1 MNKEIIEL
9 MESEIITLI
18 KELSMHQP
26 GTKEFDDITKAIDA
40 IYPTLNKEK
49 SLMLEEVKIE
59 KDVESKF
66 KSLMLEEIKIEK
78 DAESKIRDLELQQN
92 VNKDNKL
99 LTAVKYGID
108 IAGIV
113 LPLAFYGVWMNRGLE
128 FEKEGSFTSTTFK
141 GLLGKF
147 KPTK

>member
-9 MESEIITLI
+9 MESEITTLI
-18 KELSMHQP
+18 KELSMHHP
-26 GTKEFDDITKAIDA
+26 GSKEYDDITKAIDTLYA
-40 IYPTLNKEK
+40 TLNKEK

-59 KDVESKF
+59 N
-66 KSLMLEEIKIEK
+66 
-78 DAESKIRDLELQQN
+78 DLELQRN
-92 VNKDNKL
+92 VNKDNKIL
-99 LTAVKYGID
+99 SAIKCGID

-128 FEKEGSFTSTTFK
+128 FEKEGSFTSATFK
-141 GLLGKF
+141 GLFGKF

>member
-18 KELSMHQP
+18 KELSMHHP
-26 GTKEFDDITKAIDA
+26 GSKEYDDITKAIDA
-40 IYPTLNKEK
+40 LYATLNKEK
-49 SLMLEEVKIE
+49 SLMLEEVKME
-59 KDVESKF
+59 K
-66 KSLMLEEIKIEK
+66 
-78 DAESKIRDLELQQN
+78 DLELQQN

-128 FEKEGSFTSTTFK
+128 FEKEGSFTSATFK
-141 GLLGKF
+141 GLFGKF

>member
-9 MESEIITLI
+9 MEREIITLI
-18 KELSMHQP
+18 KEISMHQP
-26 GTKEFDDITKAIDA
+26 GTEEFDDITKAIDDL
-40 IYPTLNKEK
+40 YTTLNKEK
-49 SLMLEEVKIE
+49 TLMLEEVKIE
-59 KDVESKF
+59 NENKN
-66 KSLMLEEIKIEK
+66 KIE
-78 DAESKIRDLELQQN
+78 DLELQQN

-128 FEKEGSFTSTTFK
+128 FEKEGSFTSATFK

>member
-26 GTKEFDDITKAIDA
+26 GTKEYDDITKAIDA
-40 IYPTLNKEK
+40 LYATLNKEK
-49 SLMLEEVKIE
+49 TLMLEEVKIE
-59 KDVESKF
+59 N
-66 KSLMLEEIKIEK
+66 
-78 DAESKIRDLELQQN
+78 DLGLQQN
-92 VNKDNKL
+92 VNKDNKIL
-99 LTAVKYGID
+99 SAIKCGID

-128 FEKEGSFTSTTFK
+128 FEKEGSFTSATFK

>member
-9 MESEIITLI
+9 MEREIITLI

-40 IYPTLNKEK
+40 LYATLNKEK
-49 SLMLEEVKIE
+49 TLMLEEVKIE
-59 KDVESKF
+59 N
-66 KSLMLEEIKIEK
+66 
-78 DAESKIRDLELQQN
+78 DLELQRN
-92 VNKDNKL
+92 VNKDNKIL
-99 LTAVKYGID
+99 SAIKCGID
-108 IAGIV
+108 IAGIT
-113 LPLAFYGVWMNRGLE
+113 LPLIFYGIWMNRGLE
-128 FEKEGSFTSTTFK
+128 FEKEGSFTSATFK

>member
-9 MESEIITLI
+9 MEREIITLI
-18 KELSMHQP
+18 KELSMHDP
-26 GTKEFDDITKAIDA
+26 GSTEYDDITKAIDA
-40 IYPTLNKEK
+40 LYATLNKEK
-49 SLMLEEVKIE
+49 TLMLEEVKME
-59 KDVESKF
+59 K
-66 KSLMLEEIKIEK
+66 
-78 DAESKIRDLELQQN
+78 DLELQQN

-128 FEKEGSFTSTTFK
+128 FEKEGSFTSATFK

>member
-9 MESEIITLI
+9 MEREIITLI

-40 IYPTLNKEK
+40 LYATLNKEK
-49 SLMLEEVKIE
+49 TLMLEEVKIE
-59 KDVESKF
+59 NENRN
-66 KSLMLEEIKIEK
+66 KI
-78 DAESKIRDLELQQN
+78 IDLELQRN

-128 FEKEGSFTSTTFK
+128 FEKEGSFTSATFK
-141 GLLGKF
+141 GLFGKF

>member
-9 MESEIITLI
+9 MESEIVTLI

-26 GTKEFDDITKAIDA
+26 GTKEYDDITKAIDSLYA
-40 IYPTLNKEK
+40 TLNKEK

-59 KDVESKF
+59 N
-66 KSLMLEEIKIEK
+66 
-78 DAESKIRDLELQQN
+78 DLELQRD
-92 VNKDNKL
+92 VNKDNKIL
-99 LTAVKYGID
+99 SAIKCGID

-128 FEKEGSFTSTTFK
+128 FEKEGSFTSATFK

>member
-9 MESEIITLI
+9 MEREITTLI
-18 KELSMHQP
+18 KELSMHHP
-26 GTKEFDDITKAIDA
+26 GTKEYDDITKAIDTLYA
-40 IYPTLNKEK
+40 TLNKEK

-59 KDVESKF
+59 N
-66 KSLMLEEIKIEK
+66 
-78 DAESKIRDLELQQN
+78 DLELQRN
-92 VNKDNKL
+92 VNKDNKIL
-99 LTAVKYGID
+99 SAIKCGID

-128 FEKEGSFTSTTFK
+128 FEKEGSFTSATFK

>member
-59 KDVESKF
+59 KDVESK
-66 KSLMLEEIKIEK
+66 
-78 DAESKIRDLELQQN
+78 IRDLELQQN

-108 IAGIV
+108 IAGII

-128 FEKEGSFTSTTFK
+128 FEKEGSFTSATFK

>member
-18 KELSMHQP
+18 KELSMHHP
-26 GTKEFDDITKAIDA
+26 GTKEYDDITKAIDA
-40 IYPTLNKEK
+40 LYATLNKEK

-59 KDVESKF
+59 NDS
-66 KSLMLEEIKIEK
+66 
-78 DAESKIRDLELQQN
+78 ELQRN

-128 FEKEGSFTSTTFK
+128 FEKEGSFTSATFK

>member
-9 MESEIITLI
+9 MEREIITLI

-40 IYPTLNKEK
+40 LYTTLNKEK
-49 SLMLEEVKIE
+49 TLMLEEVKIE
-59 KDVESKF
+59 NENRN
-66 KSLMLEEIKIEK
+66 KI
-78 DAESKIRDLELQQN
+78 IDLELQRN

-113 LPLAFYGVWMNRGLE
+113 LPLAFYGVWMNKGLE
-128 FEKEGSFTSTTFK
+128 FEKEGSFTSATFK
-141 GLLGKF
+141 GLFGKF

>member
-9 MESEIITLI
+9 MEREIIALI

-40 IYPTLNKEK
+40 LYATLNKEK

-59 KDVESKF
+59 NENKN
-66 KSLMLEEIKIEK
+66 KIE
-78 DAESKIRDLELQQN
+78 DLELQRN

-113 LPLAFYGVWMNRGLE
+113 LPLAFYGIWMNRGLE
-128 FEKEGSFTSTTFK
+128 FEKEGSFTSATFK
-141 GLLGKF
+141 GLFGKF

>member
-9 MESEIITLI
+9 MEREIITLI

-40 IYPTLNKEK
+40 LYATLNKEK
-49 SLMLEEVKIE
+49 TLMLEEVKIE
-59 KDVESKF
+59 NENRN
-66 KSLMLEEIKIEK
+66 KI
-78 DAESKIRDLELQQN
+78 IDLELQGN

-128 FEKEGSFTSTTFK
+128 FEKEGSFTSATFK
-141 GLLGKF
+141 GLFGKF

>member
-9 MESEIITLI
+9 MESEIVTLI
-18 KELSMHQP
+18 KELSMHEP
-26 GTKEFDDITKAIDA
+26 GSKEYDDITKAIDSLYA
-40 IYPTLNKEK
+40 TLYKEK
-49 SLMLEEVKIE
+49 SLMLEEVKME
-59 KDVESKF
+59 K
-66 KSLMLEEIKIEK
+66 
-78 DAESKIRDLELQQN
+78 DLELQEN

-99 LTAVKYGID
+99 LTAVKCGID

-128 FEKEGSFTSTTFK
+128 FEKEGSFTSATFK

>member
-9 MESEIITLI
+9 MESEIVTLI
-18 KELSMHQP
+18 KELSMHDP
-26 GTKEFDDITKAIDA
+26 GSKEYDDITKAIDSLYA
-40 IYPTLNKEK
+40 TLNKEK
-49 SLMLEEVKIE
+49 SLMLEEVKME
-59 KDVESKF
+59 K
-66 KSLMLEEIKIEK
+66 
-78 DAESKIRDLELQQN
+78 DLELQEN

-99 LTAVKYGID
+99 LTAVKCGID

>member
-26 GTKEFDDITKAIDA
+26 GTKEFDNITKAIDA
-40 IYPTLNKEK
+40 LYATLNKEK
-49 SLMLEEVKIE
+49 LLMLEEVKIE
-59 KDVESKF
+59 N
-66 KSLMLEEIKIEK
+66 
-78 DAESKIRDLELQQN
+78 DLELQRN
-92 VNKDNKL
+92 VNKDNKIL
-99 LTAVKYGID
+99 SAIKCGID
-108 IAGIV
+108 IAGIT
-113 LPLAFYGVWMNRGLE
+113 LPLIFYGIWMNRGLE
-128 FEKEGSFTSTTFK
+128 FEKEGSFTSATFK

>member
-40 IYPTLNKEK
+40 LYATLNKEK

-59 KDVESKF
+59 KDAESKF
-66 KSLMLEEIKIEK
+66 
-78 DAESKIRDLELQQN
+78 RDLELQQN
-92 VNKDNKL
+92 INKDNKL

-141 GLLGKF
+141 GLFGKF

>member
-9 MESEIITLI
+9 MEREIVTLI

-40 IYPTLNKEK
+40 LYTTLNKEK
-49 SLMLEEVKIE
+49 TLMLEEVKIE
-59 KDVESKF
+59 NENRN
-66 KSLMLEEIKIEK
+66 KI
-78 DAESKIRDLELQQN
+78 IDLELQRN

-128 FEKEGSFTSTTFK
+128 FEKEGSFTSATFK
-141 GLLGKF
+141 GLFGKF

>member
-18 KELSMHQP
+18 KELSMHHP
-26 GTKEFDDITKAIDA
+26 GTKEYDDITKAIDA
-40 IYPTLNKEK
+40 LYATLNKEK

-59 KDVESKF
+59 N
-66 KSLMLEEIKIEK
+66 
-78 DAESKIRDLELQQN
+78 DLELQQN
-92 VNKDNKL
+92 INKDNKL

-128 FEKEGSFTSTTFK
+128 FEKEGSFTSATFK

>member
-9 MESEIITLI
+9 MEREIITLI

-40 IYPTLNKEK
+40 LYATLNKEK
-49 SLMLEEVKIE
+49 TLMLEEVKIE
-59 KDVESKF
+59 NENRN
-66 KSLMLEEIKIEK
+66 KI
-78 DAESKIRDLELQQN
+78 IDLELQGI

-128 FEKEGSFTSTTFK
+128 FEKEGSFTSATFK
-141 GLLGKF
+141 GLFGKF

>member
-26 GTKEFDDITKAIDA
+26 GTKEYDDITKAIDA
-40 IYPTLNKEK
+40 LYATLNKEK

-59 KDVESKF
+59 N
-66 KSLMLEEIKIEK
+66 
-78 DAESKIRDLELQQN
+78 DLELQRN
-92 VNKDNKL
+92 DNKDNKIL
-99 LTAVKYGID
+99 SAIKCGID
-108 IAGIV
+108 IAGIT
-113 LPLAFYGVWMNRGLE
+113 LPLIFYGIWMNRGLE

>member
-26 GTKEFDDITKAIDA
+26 GTKEFDNITKAIDSLYA
-40 IYPTLNKEK
+40 TLNKEK

-59 KDVESKF
+59 N
-66 KSLMLEEIKIEK
+66 
-78 DAESKIRDLELQQN
+78 DLELQRN
-92 VNKDNKL
+92 VNKDNKIL
-99 LTAVKYGID
+99 SAIKCGID
-108 IAGIV
+108 IAGIT
-113 LPLAFYGVWMNRGLE
+113 LPLIFYGIWMNRGLE
-128 FEKEGSFTSTTFK
+128 FEKEGSFTSATFK

>member
-9 MESEIITLI
+9 MEREIITLI

-26 GTKEFDDITKAIDA
+26 GTEEFDDITKAIDA
-40 IYPTLNKEK
+40 LYATLNKEK

-59 KDVESKF
+59 KDV
-66 KSLMLEEIKIEK
+66 
-78 DAESKIRDLELQQN
+78 ESKIRDLELQQN

-128 FEKEGSFTSTTFK
+128 FEKEGSFTSATFK
-141 GLLGKF
+141 GLFGKF

>member
-9 MESEIITLI
+9 MEREIITLI

-40 IYPTLNKEK
+40 LYATLNKEK

-59 KDVESKF
+59 KDAESKF
-66 KSLMLEEIKIEK
+66 
-78 DAESKIRDLELQQN
+78 RDLELQQN

-141 GLLGKF
+141 GLFGKF

>member
-9 MESEIITLI
+9 MEREIITLI

-40 IYPTLNKEK
+40 LYTTLNKEK

-59 KDVESKF
+59 KDAESKF
-66 KSLMLEEIKIEK
+66 
-78 DAESKIRDLELQQN
+78 RDLELQQN
-92 VNKDNKL
+92 INKDNKL
-99 LTAVKYGID
+99 LTAVKCGID

-128 FEKEGSFTSTTFK
+128 FEKEGSFTSATFK
-141 GLLGKF
+141 GLFGKF

>member
-40 IYPTLNKEK
+40 LYTTLNKEK
-49 SLMLEEVKIE
+49 TLMLEEVKIE
-59 KDVESKF
+59 NDSQ
-66 KSLMLEEIKIEK
+66 
-78 DAESKIRDLELQQN
+78 LQRN
-92 VNKDNKL
+92 VNKDNKI

-128 FEKEGSFTSTTFK
+128 FEKEGSFTSATFK

>member
-59 KDVESKF
+59 N
-66 KSLMLEEIKIEK
+66 
-78 DAESKIRDLELQQN
+78 DAESKIKDLELQQN

>member
-9 MESEIITLI
+9 MEREIITLI

-40 IYPTLNKEK
+40 LYATLNKEK

-59 KDVESKF
+59 N
-66 KSLMLEEIKIEK
+66 
-78 DAESKIRDLELQQN
+78 DLELQLN

-99 LTAVKYGID
+99 LSGVKYGID

-128 FEKEGSFTSTTFK
+128 FEKEGSFTSATFK
-141 GLLGKF
+141 GLFGKF

>member
-9 MESEIITLI
+9 MESEIVTLI
-18 KELSMHQP
+18 KELSMHEP
-26 GTKEFDDITKAIDA
+26 GSKEYDDITKAIDSLYA
-40 IYPTLNKEK
+40 TLNKEK
-49 SLMLEEVKIE
+49 TLMLEEVKME
-59 KDVESKF
+59 K
-66 KSLMLEEIKIEK
+66 
-78 DAESKIRDLELQQN
+78 DLELQEN

-99 LTAVKYGID
+99 LTAVKCGID

-113 LPLAFYGVWMNRGLE
+113 LPLAFYGIWMNRGLE
-128 FEKEGSFTSTTFK
+128 FEKEGSFTSATFK

>member
-9 MESEIITLI
+9 MEREIITLI

-26 GTKEFDDITKAIDA
+26 GTEEFDDITKAIDSLYA
-40 IYPTLNKEK
+40 TLNKEK

-59 KDVESKF
+59 N
-66 KSLMLEEIKIEK
+66 
-78 DAESKIRDLELQQN
+78 DLELQQN

-128 FEKEGSFTSTTFK
+128 FEKEGSFTSATFK

>member
-9 MESEIITLI
+9 MEREIITLI

-26 GTKEFDDITKAIDA
+26 GTKEFDDITKAIDTLYA
-40 IYPTLNKEK
+40 TLNKEK
-49 SLMLEEVKIE
+49 SLMLEEAKIQN
-59 KDVESKF
+59 
-66 KSLMLEEIKIEK
+66 
-78 DAESKIRDLELQQN
+78 DAESKFRDLELQQN

-99 LTAVKYGID
+99 LTAVKCGIDVAGITLPLIFYGI
-108 IAGIV
+108 
-113 LPLAFYGVWMNRGLE
+113 WMNRGLE

>member
-26 GTKEFDDITKAIDA
+26 GTKEYDDITKAIDA
-40 IYPTLNKEK
+40 LYATLNKEK

-59 KDVESKF
+59 N
-66 KSLMLEEIKIEK
+66 
-78 DAESKIRDLELQQN
+78 DLELQRN
-92 VNKDNKL
+92 VNKDNKIL
-99 LTAVKYGID
+99 SAIKCGID

-128 FEKEGSFTSTTFK
+128 FEKEGSFTSATFK

>member
-9 MESEIITLI
+9 MESEIVTLI
-18 KELSMHQP
+18 KELSMHEP
-26 GTKEFDDITKAIDA
+26 GSKEYDDITKAIDSLYA
-40 IYPTLNKEK
+40 TLNKEK
-49 SLMLEEVKIE
+49 SLMLEEVKME
-59 KDVESKF
+59 K
-66 KSLMLEEIKIEK
+66 
-78 DAESKIRDLELQQN
+78 DLELQEN

-99 LTAVKYGID
+99 LTAVKCGID

-128 FEKEGSFTSTTFK
+128 FEKEGSFTSATFK

>member
-9 MESEIITLI
+9 MEREIITLI

-40 IYPTLNKEK
+40 LYTTLNKEK
-49 SLMLEEVKIE
+49 TLMLEEVKIE
-59 KDVESKF
+59 NENRN
-66 KSLMLEEIKIEK
+66 KI
-78 DAESKIRDLELQQN
+78 IDLELQRN

>member
-9 MESEIITLI
+9 MEREIITLI

-26 GTKEFDDITKAIDA
+26 GTEEFDDITKAIDSLYA
-40 IYPTLNKEK
+40 TLNKEK

-59 KDVESKF
+59 N
-66 KSLMLEEIKIEK
+66 
-78 DAESKIRDLELQQN
+78 DLELQQN

-128 FEKEGSFTSTTFK
+128 FEKEGSFTSATFK
-141 GLLGKF
+141 GLFGKF

>member
-9 MESEIITLI
+9 MEREIITLI
-18 KELSMHQP
+18 KELSMHHP
-26 GTKEFDDITKAIDA
+26 GTKEYDDITKAIDSL
-40 IYPTLNKEK
+40 YTTLNKEK

-59 KDVESKF
+59 NDS
-66 KSLMLEEIKIEK
+66 
-78 DAESKIRDLELQQN
+78 ELQRN

-128 FEKEGSFTSTTFK
+128 FEKEGSFTSATFK

>member
-9 MESEIITLI
+9 MEREIITLI
-18 KELSMHQP
+18 KELSMHHP
-26 GTKEFDDITKAIDA
+26 GTEEYDDITKAIDSLYA
-40 IYPTLNKEK
+40 TLNKEK

-59 KDVESKF
+59 N
-66 KSLMLEEIKIEK
+66 

-128 FEKEGSFTSTTFK
+128 FEKEGSFTSATFK
-141 GLLGKF
+141 GLFGKF

>member
-9 MESEIITLI
+9 MEREIITLI

-40 IYPTLNKEK
+40 LYATLNKEK

-59 KDVESKF
+59 NDS
-66 KSLMLEEIKIEK
+66 
-78 DAESKIRDLELQQN
+78 ELQQN

-128 FEKEGSFTSTTFK
+128 FEKEGSFTSATFK
-141 GLLGKF
+141 GLFGKF